1 MDMEDANTY
10 EIDSL
15 IKTKEIKDQAP
26 HSWGFFVCWMMGRF
40 GYGYIINGKSNA

>member
-26 HSWGFFVCWMMGRF
+26 HSWFFLFVG
-40 GYGYIINGKSNA
+40 

>member
-15 IKTKEIKDQAP
+15 IKTKEIKDLTP
-26 HSWGFFVCWMMGRF
+26 HSWGVFVCGNMFGR
-40 GYGYIINGKSNA
+40 ISPNAPKC